1 MKKINYFIIFIS
13 ILLIVIFGLSNYF
26 LKKKSNIT
34 YKILFHEPCILSQ
47 TVEEMINTLGENQK
61 FFHKHWR
68 KKGEHCKMFFR
79 QSNYVFAFKNQTK
92 KEQFISEINSV
103 KFKEKL
109 RKDFYENK
117 IRYIDTINM
126 ISNNISRM
134 EKKSI
139 SSSDEISKFLV
150 TLKIDKKKLEKEF
163 VEINQVSELL
173 EDNYPI
179 IKIKQISKIKSIK
192 NFNLKLSI
200 FITSNLIIFVLIVVY
215 VFRKKQLGFY
225 R

>member
-1 MKKINYFIIFIS
+1 
-13 ILLIVIFGLSNYF
+13 
-26 LKKKSNIT
+26 
-34 YKILFHEPCILSQ
+34 
-47 TVEEMINTLGENQK
+47 
-61 FFHKHWR
+61 
-68 KKGEHCKMFFR
+68 MFFR

-225 R
+225 RWNFKHN